1 MERVNDDAKKGN
13 TIARIIFGSCQLY
26 REIRGIVI
34 DREYLSGLMGRVNRE
49 AAEVVLDNWI
59 ATRKRVTARIDI
71 YDQPKYSRAIRGV
84 GEQPVNLLSVNNILH
99 LVSIERSHDEAY
111 WHVLD
116 LSQREH
122 RLPGG
127 GQSSVDIIWGQ
138 LAEIMGEELN
148 MKITGKLKGYL
159 K

>member
-1 MERVNDDAKKGN
+1 MERISNNVEKGN
-13 TIARIIFGSCQLY
+13 PIATKIFGSCQLF
-26 REIRGIVI
+26 RKIRGMVI

-49 AAEVVLDNWI
+49 ASEVVLNNWTV
-59 ATRKRVTARIDI
+59 TRKRVTARIDI
-71 YDQPKYSRAIRGV
+71 YDKPKYSRAIRGV
-84 GEQPVNLLSVNNILH
+84 GKRPVSLLSVNNIIH
-99 LVSIERSHDEAY
+99 LVYVERGHDEAY

-122 RLPGG
+122 GLPGG
-127 GQSSVDIIWGQ
+127 VHSSLDIIWGQ